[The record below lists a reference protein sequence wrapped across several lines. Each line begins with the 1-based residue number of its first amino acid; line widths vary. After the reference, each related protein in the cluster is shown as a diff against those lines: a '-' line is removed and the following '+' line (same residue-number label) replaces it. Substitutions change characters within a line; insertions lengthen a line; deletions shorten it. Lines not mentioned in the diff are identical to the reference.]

1 MSGFRLHQALAE
13 ILSGGRMCRQHPAT
27 NASHCDD
34 EQHYLEDK
42 GSHQCSFVECES
54 RATNFTYCRSGN
66 PFDHLTHPRYFNV
79 NQGKNWICIDC
90 GKLDVHEAARLQEI
104 REKNELNRIR
114 QEQKA
119 AKDKEYATWYDGLTP
134 LMKSLAN
141 LDRLL
146 SRPRLD

>member
-1 MSGFRLHQALAE
+1 MHRIATTNSIIWKIREVISAASSSARAEQRILRIVVQE
-13 ILSGGRMCRQHPAT
+13 ILSIISRTLGILTSIKERIG
-27 NASHCDD
+27 
-34 EQHYLEDK
+34 
-42 GSHQCSFVECES
+42 FV
-54 RATNFTYCRSGN
+54 
-66 PFDHLTHPRYFNV
+66 LT
-79 NQGKNWICIDC
+79 